1 LRPVTVIAASYTG
14 CTRSHR
20 LKTAH
25 MTQTASWSDRRP
37 VTLVVAAVSL
47 ALEALIALGYAALE
61 IGQVRMSRAVVGV
74 GVAILMACFGVFL
87 LFVARSVFRGKR
99 WSRGPAVATQLI
111 LLPLALSFAGGGTT
125 WVSVVLAALAIAV
138 LVGVL
143 HPRSTA
149 VFVPPAANR
158 GQR

>member
-1 LRPVTVIAASYTG
+1 MTPAPAPAQRPLTIVIAAA
-14 CTRSHR
+14 
-20 LKTAH
+20 L
-25 MTQTASWSDRRP
+25 
-37 VTLVVAAVSL
+37 L
-47 ALEALIALGYAALE
+47 ALEGLIGLAYAGLE
-61 IGQVRMSRAVVGV
+61 VGQIRMSRAVVGV
-74 GVAILMACFGVFL
+74 GVTVLMACFGLLLLVVARGVFL
-87 LFVARSVFRGKR
+87 GKR

-111 LLPLALSFAGGGTT
+111 LLPIAWSFKGGSTT

>member
-1 LRPVTVIAASYTG
+1 
-14 CTRSHR
+14 
-20 LKTAH
+20 
-25 MTQTASWSDRRP
+25 MTQTASWSERRP
-37 VTLVVAAVSL
+37 VTIVVAAISL

-74 GVAILMACFGVFL
+74 GVTILMAFFGLLL
-87 LFVARSVFRGKR
+87 LFVARGVFRGKR

-125 WVSVVLAALAIAV
+125 WVSVGLAGLAIAV

-149 VFVPPAANR
+149 VFVGPPADKP
-158 GQR
+158 QL

>member
-1 LRPVTVIAASYTG
+1 
-14 CTRSHR
+14 
-20 LKTAH
+20 
-25 MTQTASWSDRRP
+25 MTQTGSRSDRRP
-37 VTLVVAAVSL
+37 LTIVVAAVLL
-47 ALEALIALGYAALE
+47 ALEAVVALAYAVIE

-74 GVAILMACFGVFL
+74 GVTILMACFGLLLLAVARGVFL
-87 LFVARSVFRGKR
+87 GKH

-111 LLPLALSFAGGGTT
+111 LLPIAWSFKGGSTT

-149 VFVPPAANR
+149 VFVPRAANR

>member
-1 LRPVTVIAASYTG
+1 MSQPGDSAA
-14 CTRSHR
+14 R
-20 LKTAH
+20 
-25 MTQTASWSDRRP
+25 RRP
-37 VTLVVAAVSL
+37 LTIIVAAALL
-47 ALEALIALGYAALE
+47 AIEALIALGYAVLE
-61 IGQVRMSRAVVGV
+61 IGQVRMTRAAVGV
-74 GVAILMACFGVFL
+74 GVTILMAAFGLLLLVVARGVFL
-87 LFVARSVFRGKR
+87 GKR

-111 LLPLALSFAGGGTT
+111 LLPIAWSFKGGSTT
-125 WVSVVLAALAIAV
+125 WVSVVLAVLAIAV

>member
-1 LRPVTVIAASYTG
+1 
-14 CTRSHR
+14 
-20 LKTAH
+20 
-25 MTQTASWSDRRP
+25 MTQPTTLSGRP
-37 VTLVVAAVSL
+37 VTLVVAATVL
-47 ALEALIALGYAALE
+47 ALEAVVALAYAVIE

-74 GVAILMACFGVFL
+74 GVTVVMACFGLLLLAVARGVFL
-87 LFVARSVFRGKR
+87 GRR

-111 LLPLALSFAGGGTT
+111 LLPLAWSFVGGGTT

-149 VFVPPAANR
+149 VFVPPVANR

>member
-1 LRPVTVIAASYTG
+1 M
-14 CTRSHR
+14 
-20 LKTAH
+20 TA
-25 MTQTASWSDRRP
+25 TSALGRRP
-37 VTLVVAAVSL
+37 LTIVVAAALL
-47 ALEALIALGYAALE
+47 ALEGLAGMAYAVLE
-61 IGQVRMSRAVVGV
+61 VGQIRMSRVEVGV
-74 GVAILMACFGVFL
+74 GVAILMAGFGLLLLLVARGVFL
-87 LFVARSVFRGKR
+87 GKC

-111 LLPLALSFAGGGTT
+111 LLPIAWSFKGGSTT

>member
-1 LRPVTVIAASYTG
+1 
-14 CTRSHR
+14 
-20 LKTAH
+20 
-25 MTQTASWSDRRP
+25 MTQTAPSGGRP
-37 VTLVVAAVSL
+37 FTIVVAAALL
-47 ALEALIALGYAALE
+47 ALEALIALAYAAVE
-61 IGQVRMSRAVVGV
+61 IGQVQMTRAAVGI
-74 GVAILMACFGVFL
+74 GVTILMACFGVL
-87 LFVARSVFRGKR
+87 LLLVARGVFLGKR

-111 LLPLALSFAGGGTT
+111 LLPLAWSFVGGRTT
-125 WVSVVLAALAIAV
+125 WVSVVLAVLAITV

>member
-1 LRPVTVIAASYTG
+1 MTPAPAPAQRPLTIVIAAA
-14 CTRSHR
+14 
-20 LKTAH
+20 L
-25 MTQTASWSDRRP
+25 
-37 VTLVVAAVSL
+37 L
-47 ALEALIALGYAALE
+47 ALEGLIGLAYAGLE
-61 IGQVRMSRAVVGV
+61 VGQIRMSRAVVGV
-74 GVAILMACFGVFL
+74 GVTVLMACFGLLLLVVARGVFL
-87 LFVARSVFRGKR
+87 GKR
-99 WSRGPAVATQLI
+99 WSRGPAIATQLI
-111 LLPLALSFAGGGTT
+111 LLPIAWSFKGGSTT

>member
-1 LRPVTVIAASYTG
+1 M
-14 CTRSHR
+14 
-20 LKTAH
+20 TA
-25 MTQTASWSDRRP
+25 TSGLGRRP
-37 VTLVVAAVSL
+37 LTIVVAAALL
-47 ALEALIALGYAALE
+47 ALEGLAGLAYAVLE
-61 IGQVRMSRAVVGV
+61 VGQIRMSRAELGV
-74 GVAILMACFGVFL
+74 GVAILMAGFGLLLLLVARGVFL
-87 LFVARSVFRGKR
+87 GRR

-111 LLPLALSFAGGGTT
+111 LLPIAWSFKDGSTT

-149 VFVPPAANR
+149 VFVPPAVNR